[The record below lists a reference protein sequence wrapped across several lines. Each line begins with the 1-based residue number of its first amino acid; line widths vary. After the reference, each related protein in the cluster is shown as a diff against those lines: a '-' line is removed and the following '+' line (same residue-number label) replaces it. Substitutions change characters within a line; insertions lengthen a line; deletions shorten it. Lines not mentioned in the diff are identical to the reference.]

1 MSFFA
6 KKLLTY
12 FFHYSIIYLY
22 LNISAMTEIV
32 ACSAIYREPFV
43 WWKRGNRVYVNN
55 TLELAKER
63 LFIGY

>member
-1 MSFFA
+1 M
-6 KKLLTY
+6 
-12 FFHYSIIYLY
+12 Y